1 MLKTRL
7 SYIDMMS
14 DIVSFMALT
23 MCQSLYQL
31 GIRYTV
37 YSILVYCV
45 GNMGMRVCKL
55 YGYNVL
61 YIKSYVG
68 NTSILRAVMPLNF
81 LRFPKIFFPKK
92 PSFPKLLANG
102 ENSTKRHNFLSKH
115 LLTGGRG
122 GYRRTIFSPQTTD
135 DLQILR
141 QESISRSPIC
151 SYN

>member
-1 MLKTRL
+1 
-7 SYIDMMS
+7 
-14 DIVSFMALT
+14 
-23 MCQSLYQL
+23 
-31 GIRYTV
+31 
-37 YSILVYCV
+37 VYCV

-122 GYRRTIFSPQTTD
+122 GTAGQFSV
-135 DLQILR
+135 LR
-141 QESISRSPIC
+141 QQTICKFCGRNRSVDRRSVPII
-151 SYN
+151 NVKI